1 MRRRFLPAGRIFWLK
16 RSLLLLLR
24 GLLALTAV
32 LVSLGITAVLL
43 GTMAVSLGG
52 KQDAKP
58 VTGAGGNALGWFRM
72 YVTNSLSDALE
83 GVQAIEKVYW
93 LSDEDPV
100 CPEPGAE
107 NYGESA
113 DPEFLAE
120 LIREAEPL
128 LEGQELYFDPWGAR
142 KPGTSVRYYRD
153 ETIFAL
159 AWKEIH
165 DGCVYTFS
173 EVKISHPSQ
182 LRRHLSGGSY
192 GSGRQMLTT
201 EMSGSVNAVVASSG
215 DFYAHRRYGT
225 VIWNGNLHRAYNASL
240 DLCLVD
246 EQGDLRILRSWEVP
260 GEAGLLDYM
269 EENSIRFSL
278 AFGPVIVAE
287 GERVYTGGYPVGEND
302 DHFSRAAICQ
312 LGQLHY
318 LLCAANME
326 YGYPMVPTLNEFAY
340 HIAATG
346 CVTAYTLDG
355 GQTAAIAMND
365 TLVNQVSYGS
375 QRRISDIV
383 YFATAL
389 PDGG

>member
-1 MRRRFLPAGRIFWLK
+1 M
-16 RSLLLLLR
+16 
-24 GLLALTAV
+24 LALAV
-32 LVSLGITAVLL
+32 ILVSLGITAVLL

-52 KQDAKP
+52 KQDAEP
-58 VTGAGGNALGWFRM
+58 VTGAGGNALGRFRM

-100 CPEPGAE
+100 CPEPKAE
-107 NYGESA
+107 NYGESS
-113 DPEFLAE
+113 DSDFLAE

-128 LEGQELYFDPWGAR
+128 LEGQELYFDPWGTR

-182 LRRHLSGGSY
+182 LRRHLSSGSY

-225 VIWNGNLHRAYNASL
+225 VIWNGNLHRAYNGSL

-312 LGQLHY
+312 MGQLHY

-346 CVTAYTLDG
+346 CETAYTLDG